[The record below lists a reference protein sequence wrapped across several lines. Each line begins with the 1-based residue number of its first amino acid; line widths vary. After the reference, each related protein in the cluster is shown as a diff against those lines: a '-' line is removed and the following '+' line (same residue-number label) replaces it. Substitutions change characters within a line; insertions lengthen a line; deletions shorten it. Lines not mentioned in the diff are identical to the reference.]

1 MLRKIHGLPG
11 LFAAIF
17 LITLAVTGAILS
29 LVPAMD
35 RAATVIPAAGE
46 VSVAELAGRV
56 VDHYP
61 SAEQIVRGASGG
73 VIVYYN
79 RDGQPGADLVN
90 PLTGEGMAPYEPS
103 AFFIW
108 IKDLHRS
115 FLLNNPGR
123 MLAGLMTLVMLFL
136 CISGT
141 LLLVRRTGGWRALL
155 RPFTGSGSTRIHAEL
170 ARFAMLGLLLS
181 ALTGGYMSALR
192 FGLLPE
198 PPETGPTFPAEVSG
212 GQPAPVATLRALS
225 DVDLGE
231 LRELVFPYPDDWQ
244 DAYSLTTSE
253 GAGFVD
259 QATGELLKFQP
270 RAAASV
276 FQQWMVRLHT
286 GEGLWWLGLILG
298 AAALTVPALSLTGIT
313 IWWRRRRSSVRLQ
326 SNVDILKA
334 EAVILV
340 GSENNATWG
349 FARALQ
355 SSLNKAGVRV
365 HCSEMNALADNYPQ
379 ASMLFILTSTYGDGD
394 APASG
399 RQFMSR
405 LTRFRGGEALRY
417 AVLGFGDKQFPTFC
431 QFAVEVDTALAA
443 KGLSRLHTIELIDRC
458 SGTQFN
464 QWGDRIGKL
473 VGTPLSLTYDPLP
486 PATISLE
493 LVERADYGA
502 SVQAPTSILRFR
514 QSGLSRSWWHTPFK
528 AGHDNLPA
536 FEAGDLLGVMPPG
549 GQSPRLYSLA
559 SSTSDGVIEIC
570 VRKQPAG
577 LCSGYLHQLQ
587 CGDQIEG
594 FIRQNPGFRPAAG
607 GTPVI
612 LIGAGAGIAPLAGF
626 IRKNTLRN
634 PMFLYWGGRSSQ
646 SDFLYQPELE
656 CYLEDHRLTGLST
669 AFSRSDEHAYVQD
682 KLMED
687 QVVVR
692 QMVERG
698 AQILVCGGRGMA
710 AAVRVVI
717 EDILRPLRIDVET
730 LRNRGQYLEDVY

>member
-17 LITLAVTGAILS
+17 LMTLAVTGAILS

-35 RAATVIPAAGE
+35 RAATLIPAAGE

-61 SAEQIVRGASGG
+61 GAEQIVRGASGG

-115 FLLNNPGR
+115 FLLDSPGR
-123 MLAGLMTLVMLFL
+123 MLAGLMAVVMLL
-136 CISGT
+136 VCISGT

-170 ARFAMLGLLLS
+170 ARFAILGLLLS

-212 GQPAPVATLRALS
+212 GQPAPVATLAALS
-225 DVDLGE
+225 DIDLGE
-231 LRELVFPYPDDWQ
+231 LRELVFPYPDDRQ

-276 FQQWMVRLHT
+276 FQKWMVRLHT
-286 GEGLWWLGLILG
+286 GEGLWWLGLVLG
-298 AAALTVPALSLTGIT
+298 ATALTVPALSLTGIT
-313 IWWRRRRSSVRLQ
+313 VWWRRRRSSAQLAN
-326 SNVDILKA
+326 NVSISRADAI
-334 EAVILV
+334 ILV

-349 FARALQ
+349 FARELQ
-355 SSLNKAGVRV
+355 SGLNKAGIQV
-365 HCSEMNALADNYPQ
+365 HCSEMNALAETYPQ

-394 APASG
+394 APASA
-399 RQFMSR
+399 RRFMSR
-405 LTRFRGGEALRY
+405 LAYFRGGETLRY
-417 AVLGFGDKQFPTFC
+417 AVLGFGDKQFSTFC
-431 QFAVEVDTALAA
+431 QFALEVDAALAA
-443 KGLSRLHTIELIDRC
+443 KGLSRIHKIELIDRC

-464 QWGDRIGKL
+464 QWGGRISELIGR
-473 VGTPLSLTYDPLP
+473 PLSLSYEPLP
-486 PATISLE
+486 PATVTLE
-493 LVERADYGA
+493 LVERADYGVA
-502 SVQAPTSILRFR
+502 VQAPTSILRFR
-514 QSGLSRSWWHTPFK
+514 QSRLGRSWWQAFFK
-528 AGHDNLPA
+528 ASRGSLPD

-549 GQSPRLYSLA
+549 GHSPRLYSLA

-570 VRKQPAG
+570 VRKQPDG
-577 LCSGYLHQLQ
+577 LCSGFLHQLKR
-587 CGDQIEG
+587 GDRIEG
-594 FIRQNPGFRPAAG
+594 FIRQNPGFRPAVGSA
-607 GTPVI
+607 PVI
-612 LIGAGAGIAPLAGF
+612 LIGAGAGIGPLTGF
-626 IRKNTLRN
+626 IRKNTRRN
-634 PMFLYWGGRSSQ
+634 PMFLYWGGRSPQ
-646 SDFLYQPELE
+646 SDFLYQPELG
-656 CYLEDHRLTGLST
+656 CYLEDHRLTGLNT
-669 AFSRSDEHAYVQD
+669 AFSRSVEHAYVQD

-687 QVVVR
+687 QVAVR
-692 QMVERG
+692 QMIERG

-710 AAVRVVI
+710 SGVRLVLDEIV
-717 EDILRPLRIDVET
+717 RPLRIDVET
-730 LRNRGQYLEDVY
+730 LRSRGQYLEDVY